1 MLPSPARARRACPL
15 PGQGEGSGKAAKGKT
30 LPADSFTR
38 CAFDFTLV
46 YSHQY
51 FFGLAIPAGE
61 STVYSTTSTPSAVS
75 FPDQVSVSVS
85 SSLTRPRSC
94 RYSSSR
100 RTCICERPIFTS
112 CSTRQTM
119 VSLTPIGRPAS
130 STRSIRQRASSR
142 CFCSRSAPLGIL
154 ILSVARCPS
163 VILERNEGH
172 PPFRGRI
179 PRPSARVTKVAT
191 LRLVSP
197 GDFILQLPQ
206 LTAHLGAHRVELG
219 LERIRETD
227 PILAAYIVERQFGAE
242 PEQVLFDFDRPGSD
256 MLEPGS
262 IFATHAVVTVE

>member
-51 FFGLAIPAGE
+51 FFGLAIPGGE

-172 PPFRGRI
+172 PPFRGENPATLCEGDKSGYAFAWCHLAILSFNSPSSLRI
-179 PRPSARVTKVAT
+179 SARIASSLASSVFEK
-191 LRLVSP
+191 
-197 GDFILQLPQ
+197 
-206 LTAHLGAHRVELG
+206 
-219 LERIRETD
+219 RIQSSRRT
-227 PILAAYIVERQFGAE
+227 
-242 PEQVLFDFDRPGSD
+242 
-256 MLEPGS
+256 
-262 IFATHAVVTVE
+262 